1 MLPSIFA
8 VVCVAHLIAIN
19 SSTFGMINKC
29 AHVLWSETVKKNLNV
44 NYYKSTDKW
53 FSIFKFKEKSL

>member
-29 AHVLWSETVKKNLNV
+29 VHVLWSETVK
-44 NYYKSTDKW
+44 
-53 FSIFKFKEKSL
+53 EKIEM